1 MMHPA
6 RIAIVAGLAV
16 GVALGAQTSARAQ
29 ESAVAAARA
38 AARSHGNDPS
48 SALALGRALRR
59 AGRYREA
66 IAELRRGAAT
76 IAGREAAAAIKLHYE
91 IARTYIAQRD
101 FSQAMV
107 ACRVAAAQTG
117 GAAEGHACAA
127 EADLLWR
134 RATDAV
140 TELHS
145 AGRTY
150 HAKVAEGRALALQL
164 KDAQAEA
171 AFRDAMT
178 LDPSGADPHLY
189 LGTFWASTGKTDQ
202 AIPELR
208 RAVELDP
215 TSPDALYELGR
226 NLPAGPDAL
235 TALDKAT
242 RERPS
247 FLDAWVKLAE
257 VDLALG
263 KTADAA
269 VAAAAALHINAQ
281 DASAHVVVGRVA
293 LAGGKPDDA
302 LREARAA
309 LGVLANSAP
318 AKLLMADA
326 YAKKGD
332 IDLALEQYQ
341 AAYGLDRQ
349 NADILVHAALACIK
363 AGRLTSARAYA
374 TTATH
379 DHPTWGPAF
388 VALGDALAADG
399 DSAGARAAYT
409 KALSAQGPIDAASVR
424 AKLGALH

>member
-1 MMHPA
+1 MSK
-6 RIAIVAGLAV
+6 VGLAL
-16 GVALGAQTSARAQ
+16 ALALLAAPAAAQ
-29 ESAVAAARA
+29 ESALASARA
-38 AARSHGNDPS
+38 TARANPNDPNAS
-48 SALALGRALRR
+48 IALGRALRR
-59 AGRYREA
+59 AGRDAES

-76 IAGREAAAAIKLHYE
+76 FAGRQPAAAIKLHYE
-91 IARTYIAQRD
+91 LARTYIAKRD
-101 FSQAMV
+101 FSQATV
-107 ACRVAAAQTG
+107 ECRVAAAQTG

-127 EADLLWR
+127 EADLLWK

-140 TELHS
+140 TELQN

-150 HAKVAEGRALALQL
+150 DAKVAEGRALALQL

-178 LDPSGADPHLY
+178 IDPAGAEPHLH
-189 LGTFWASTGKTDQ
+189 LGSFWASTGKVDQ
-202 AIPELR
+202 GVAELK
-208 RAVELDP
+208 RAVELDG
-215 TSPDALYELGR
+215 TNPDALYELGR
-226 NLPAGPDAL
+226 WLPAGQDAVG
-235 TALDKAT
+235 ALEKAT

-263 KTADAA
+263 KSAEAA
-269 VAAAAALHINAQ
+269 TAAAAALRINAQ
-281 DASAHVVVGRVA
+281 DASAHVIVGRVA
-293 LAGGKPDDA
+293 LEGGKPDDA

-309 LGVLANSAP
+309 LGVLATSAP
-318 AKLLMADA
+318 AKLLLADT

-349 NADILVHAALACIK
+349 NPDILVHATQACIK

-374 TTATH
+374 TTATR
-379 DHPTWGPAF
+379 DFATFGPAW

-399 DSAGARAAYT
+399 DSSGARTAYT
-409 KALSAQGPIDAASVR
+409 KALSARGPVDATAVR
-424 AKLGALH
+424 AKIAALH

>member
-1 MMHPA
+1 MQSMQSA
-6 RIAIVAGLAV
+6 RIALALALVAAPAG
-16 GVALGAQTSARAQ
+16 AQ
-29 ESAVAAARA
+29 ESAIASARA
-38 AARSHGNDPS
+38 AAHASPNDPS
-48 SALALGRALRR
+48 ASLALGRSLRR
-59 AGRYREA
+59 AGRYAESL
-66 IAELRRGAAT
+66 AELRRGAST
-76 IAGREAAAAIKLHYE
+76 FEGRKPAAAIELHYE
-91 IARTYIAQRD
+91 IARTFIAERD

-107 ACRVAAAQTG
+107 ACRVASAQTG

-134 RATDAV
+134 RATDAI
-140 TELHS
+140 TEL
-145 AGRTY
+145 AGAGHTFD
-150 HAKVAEGRALALQL
+150 AKVAEGRALALQL

-171 AFRDAMT
+171 AFRDAMSI
-178 LDPSGADPHLY
+178 DPSSADPHLY

-208 RAVELDP
+208 RAVDLDP
-215 TSPDALYELGR
+215 SNPDALYELGR
-226 NLPAGPDAL
+226 ALPAGADAL

-263 KTADAA
+263 KPADAS
-269 VAAAAALHINAQ
+269 VAAQAALHINAQ

-293 LAGGKPDDA
+293 LEAGKPDDA

-326 YAKKGD
+326 YAKRGD

-349 NADILVHAALACIK
+349 NPDILVHAALACVK

-374 TTATH
+374 TTATQEH
-379 DHPTWGPAF
+379 ATWAPAF
-388 VALGDALAADG
+388 AALGDALAADG
-399 DSAGARAAYT
+399 DSAGARSAYT
-409 KALSAQGPIDAASVR
+409 KALSAHGPLDAASVR
-424 AKLGALH
+424 AKIAALH